1 MPASS
6 RPDDALA
13 ALAGPVG
20 SKATWRRA
28 ALAAAAAL
36 ALLAG
41 VPGSQAPPTPDRPL
55 APVAGGWT
63 DEPRAASLAAT
74 ATGSTES
81 GAEGGQ
87 AEQFYFVLPDRFANG
102 DPGNDTGGYPGD
114 RLQTGLDPTDKGFY
128 HGGDLKGVLDR
139 LDYIEGLGTTAIWLA
154 PVFKNNPVQ
163 GSGADVSA
171 GYHGYWITDF
181 TALDPHFGTEQDLN
195 RLIREAHRRGIK
207 IFLDVITNHTADV
220 IRYAQNQYAY
230 RSKADAPYKD
240 ANGRPFDDRAYA
252 AGDRGF
258 PPVNAFPGWRPA
270 RS

>member
-63 DEPRAASLAAT
+63 DEPSAASLAAT

-87 AEQFYFVLPDRFANG
+87 AELFYFVLPDRFANA

-171 GYHGYWITDF
+171 GYHGYWITHF
-181 TALDPHFGTEQDLN
+181 TGGASRSSSTSSPTTPPTSSATPRTSTRTGPRPT
-195 RLIREAHRRGIK
+195 RR
-207 IFLDVITNHTADV
+207 TRTRTA
-220 IRYAQNQYAY
+220 
-230 RSKADAPYKD
+230 
-240 ANGRPFDDRAYA
+240 
-252 AGDRGF
+252 
-258 PPVNAFPGWRPA
+258 A
-270 RS
+270 RSTTAPTPRETAASRP